1 MLGSMFGR
9 LYRRIVAKLVGVGPL
24 VEEHVAREMGTRVP
38 ALVRA
43 EISAFLRA
51 GTQPRT
57 TLDVEQTAY
66 FLASVASA
74 QYFLKHM
81 RMAGNLV
88 HSDALLRFAM
98 ERCSVDGLIM
108 EFGVYQGHSLRVIAA
123 NTTAPVYG
131 FDSFQGLPEDWTHFQ
146 KMGRFSLE
154 GKPPKF
160 EQSNVELVPGWFE
173 ETLPAFLSR
182 HPGPAR
188 FIHVDSDIYGSAR
201 TVLTHLTPRIV
212 SGTVIVFDEY
222 FNYPGWEQH
231 EFRAFQEFIAGAGR
245 AYRYLG
251 FASSQQA
258 VAVQIA

>member
-1 MLGSMFGR
+1 MLGR
-9 LYRRIVAKLVGVGPL
+9 LYRGIVAKLFGVGPL
-24 VEEHVAREMGTRVP
+24 VEENVAREIEARVP

-43 EISAFLRA
+43 EIAAFLRT

-57 TLDVEQTAY
+57 TLDVEQAAY

-74 QYFLKHM
+74 QYFLERM
-81 RMAGNLV
+81 RMAENLV
-88 HSDALLRFAM
+88 RSDALLQFAM
-98 ERCSVDGLIM
+98 ERCTVDGLIM
-108 EFGVYQGHSLRVIAA
+108 EFGVYRGDSLRVIAA

-131 FDSFQGLPEDWTHFQ
+131 FDSFQGLPEDWTHYQ
-146 KMGRFSLE
+146 KKGRFSLE
-154 GKPPKF
+154 GKLPRF
-160 EQSNVELVPGWFE
+160 EQPNVELVPGWFE

-188 FIHVDSDIYGSAR
+188 FVHVDSDVYGSAR
-201 TVLTHLTPRIV
+201 TVLNQLTPRIV
-212 SGTVIVFDEY
+212 PGTVIVFDEY

-231 EFRAFQEFIAGAGR
+231 EFRAFQEFVAGTGCT
-245 AYRYLG
+245 YRYLG